1 MQTREKGHPGLKHT
15 YSTWLN
21 TLILQDKLWACKSP
35 HFQKTIAT
43 SCLNKTAPATLTY
56 HRTIALFFAR
66 HPGWSRAASWP
77 IYWKGILRRGE
88 GFHREHQFSRDHLP
102 SFFCTGDTLV
112 LFSFQQV
119 YFHRGSPRP
128 CSPSLANVASFCFL
142 SWAITSSQV
151 RFGPFRV
158 IF

>member
-35 HFQKTIAT
+35 HFQKTIGT

-56 HRTIALFFAR
+56 QGTIALFFAR
-66 HPGWSRAASWP
+66 HPGWSLAASWP

-102 SFFCTGDTLV
+102 SFFCIGDTW
-112 LFSFQQV
+112 F
-119 YFHRGSPRP
+119 
-128 CSPSLANVASFCFL
+128 CLAFNRFISIAALQDLPAFLWQTLPLFCFL
-142 SWAITSSQV
+142 SWVITNSQV
-151 RFGPFRV
+151 WFGPFRV